1 MLKSIKH
8 QEKWTAWGV
17 WRPRVFV
24 VGPVLDKNIHRVY
37 LDLDIDSEAAA
48 AKKEARRKLYEGARV
63 P

>member
-1 MLKSIKH
+1 MDCVGCV
-8 QEKWTAWGV
+8 ERTRG
-17 WRPRVFV
+17 FV